1 MHYAAA
7 ADRMPWLKCLLN
19 EGANIHEQD
28 HAGNT
33 PLHAAAHSGAPG
45 AVRFLIQEKADLTK
59 KNNRWA
65 LTERWWF
72 QTAHLHSSLH
82 ASYKCTCHYVV

>member
-7 ADRMPWLKCLLN
+7 ADRVLWLKCLLK

-33 PLHAAAHSGAPG
+33 PLHAAAHSGSPG
-45 AVRFLIQEKADLTK
+45 AVRFLIEEKADLTK
-59 KNNRWA
+59 KNNR
-65 LTERWWF
+65 
-72 QTAHLHSSLH
+72 
-82 ASYKCTCHYVV
+82 